1 MEKTLPMVT
10 MDDLLAIVRAE
21 AIQANGVFEEGT
33 EIIIHNRG
41 DRFMVKVIR
50 PEGDKNAEV

>member
-1 MEKTLPMVT
+1 MEKTLSMVT

-21 AIQANGVFEEGT
+21 ALQANGVFEDGT

-41 DRFMVKVIR
+41 DRFMIKVIR
-50 PEGDKNAEV
+50 PEGGDNA